1 MEKQNALRS
10 FIDNTGLEPDLA
22 AQILSEV
29 NWDVGR
35 GIQRFQDHVRTGRI
49 KSVYPPPQ
57 VSAGWAGP
65 AHRPPGEGPP
75 GYSRL
80 PGNPLCPQWS
90 DPYGEVRNPPVER
103 IIPIERVPNKGMS

>member
-1 MEKQNALRS
+1 M
-10 FIDNTGLEPDLA
+10 FDIF
-22 AQILSEV
+22 SEV

-49 KSVYPPPQ
+49 KSVYPPTQ

-75 GYSRL
+75 GYSR
-80 PGNPLCPQWS
+80 CKS
-90 DPYGEVRNPPVER
+90 KID
-103 IIPIERVPNKGMS
+103 